1 MMYRSVCVRRICA
14 TCNQADKRGEN
25 ALALAIG
32 IQHDMDVDE
41 DGRLEMEDE
50 RGRRQDETTR
60 LDERNDE
67 TEDAKHDDIHSG
79 QNKERCTWI
88 YSDKIKALATL
99 MMRERQGQQTE
110 YANMLSTNLTTREV
124 GLSQRVA
131 AAKQR

>member
-1 MMYRSVCVRRICA
+1 MCA

-32 IQHDMDVDE
+32 MQHDMDVDE

-99 MMRERQGQQTE
+99 MIARKTRTTNRVRK
-110 YANMLSTNLTTREV
+110 YALHKSHHSKGWAESE
-124 GLSQRVA
+124 G
-131 AAKQR
+131 AAKER